1 MLLKIILQRS
11 DSRQTASNMN
21 QLERVQRKFF
31 SFAAYLL
38 NIEHRP
44 HDYDAVIHRLGLQSL
59 ANRRITINNVFL
71 IKLINGSIDCPE
83 LLSKVNFKIP
93 CVQARSSYSF
103 SIPLCTTNY
112 SRNKPLNRMMRIA
125 NEDPS
130 FSF

>member
-1 MLLKIILQRS
+1 
-11 DSRQTASNMN
+11 MN
-21 QLERVQRKFF
+21 QLERVQRKFL

-44 HDYDAVIHRLGLQSL
+44 HDYDAVIDRLSLQSL
-59 ANRRITINNVFL
+59 ADRRITINKVFL
-71 IKLINGSIDCPE
+71 VKLINGSIDCPE
-83 LLSKVNFKIP
+83 LLSKINLKIP
-93 CVQARSSYSF
+93 CVQVRSSYPF

-112 SRNKPLNRMMRIA
+112 SRNKPLNKMMHIV

>member
-1 MLLKIILQRS
+1 
-11 DSRQTASNMN
+11 MN
-21 QLERVQRKFF
+21 QLERVQRKFL

-44 HDYDAVIHRLGLQSL
+44 HGYDPVIDRLGLQSL
-59 ANRRITINNVFL
+59 ADRRTTINKVFL
-71 IKLINGSIDCPE
+71 VKLINGSSIDCPE

-93 CVQARSSYSF
+93 CVQVRSSYPF

>member
-1 MLLKIILQRS
+1 M
-11 DSRQTASNMN
+11 
-21 QLERVQRKFF
+21 

-38 NIEHRP
+38 KIEHRP
-44 HDYDAVIHRLGLQSL
+44 YVYDVILKRLGLLSL
-59 ANRRITINNVFL
+59 ADRRITINKVFL
-71 IKLINGSIDCPE
+71 IKLINGLIDCPE

-93 CVQARSSYSF
+93 YVQVCSF
-103 SIPLCTTNY
+103 YPFTIPLCTIDY

>member
-1 MLLKIILQRS
+1 
-11 DSRQTASNMN
+11 MN

-38 NIEHRP
+38 KIEHRP
-44 HDYDAVIHRLGLQSL
+44 HVYDAVIDRLGIQSL
-59 ANRRITINNVFL
+59 ADRRITINKVFL
-71 IKLINGSIDCPE
+71 LKLINGSINSPE

-93 CVQARSSYSF
+93 CVQVRSSYPF
-103 SIPLCTTNY
+103 TIPLCTKNY
-112 SRNKPLNRMMRIA
+112 SRNKPLNMMMRIA